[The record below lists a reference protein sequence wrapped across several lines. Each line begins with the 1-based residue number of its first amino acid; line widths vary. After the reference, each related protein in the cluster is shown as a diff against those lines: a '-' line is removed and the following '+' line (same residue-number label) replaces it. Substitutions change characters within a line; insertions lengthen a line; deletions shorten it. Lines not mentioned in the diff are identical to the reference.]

1 MNFDRFQKLY
11 QIAQYEEIK
20 VIGKDIDI
28 DGKPLHIIAMAKQH
42 QGQMYLYVLEAAAP
56 ITELGRDYQKKTNR
70 ESMVSSTNRES
81 FLNIAKIKV
90 GSCEI
95 EMQGAHSGVMMQGD
109 YEDIFLFL
117 VKMSEQG
124 WKVPERSYFY
134 KMDWKQIALTVHNV
148 VTKGKVQQ
156 LSEMKSKGLTVP
168 NIIAPPEN
176 LPDFDKETEMEIT
189 LAKTC
194 KSQLLQIPVKLEIG
208 AVGQITFTDDNGEQA
223 ICYISEVKL
232 EDVLKEAEE
241 HFTDS
246 VYREKMLQYCT
257 EHEFEEHRNSILKT
271 VQEDC
276 PEGMC
281 YISITYECT
290 SEVSLQFYAKE
301 YLDTVPEPKNH
312 CSSLVFL
319 RHSEQGEGPHGLKNR
334 FCMIQHAVP
343 RNTRYI
349 DAELFMAIRAIPEKT
364 INLLQT

>member
-11 QIAQYEEIK
+11 QIAHYEEIK
-20 VIGKDIDI
+20 IIGKDIDI
-28 DGKPLHIIAMAKQH
+28 DGKTLHLIAMTKQH
-42 QGQMYLYVLEAAAP
+42 HGQMYLYTLEEAAP
-56 ITELGRDYQKKTNR
+56 IAELGRDYSKKTNR
-70 ESMVSSTNRES
+70 ESMVSSANREG

-95 EMQGAHSGVMMQGD
+95 EMQGASSGVIMQGD
-109 YEDIFLFL
+109 YEDTFLFL
-117 VKMSEQG
+117 VKMAEQG
-124 WKVPERSYFY
+124 WKISEQSYFY
-134 KMDWKQIALTVHNV
+134 EMDWKQVALTVHDI
-148 VTKGKVQQ
+148 VTKEKVQQ
-156 LSEMKSKGLTVP
+156 LSEMKSKGLAVHDMIT
-168 NIIAPPEN
+168 PPEN
-176 LPDFDKETEMEIT
+176 LPDFDKETEIEIT

-194 KSQLLQIPVKLEIG
+194 KNQLLQIPVKLDIG
-208 AVGQITFTDDNGEQA
+208 TAQQITFIDDNEKQV

-232 EDVLKEAEE
+232 EDVLKEAKE
-241 HFTDS
+241 HFTDNA
-246 VYREKMLQYCT
+246 YREKMLQYCT
-257 EHEFEEHRNSILKT
+257 EHEFEKHRDSILKT

-301 YLDTVPEPKNH
+301 YLDTIPEPKNH

-343 RNTRYI
+343 QDTRYI
-349 DAELFMAIRAIPEKT
+349 DAELFMAIQTIPERT
-364 INLLQT
+364 IRV